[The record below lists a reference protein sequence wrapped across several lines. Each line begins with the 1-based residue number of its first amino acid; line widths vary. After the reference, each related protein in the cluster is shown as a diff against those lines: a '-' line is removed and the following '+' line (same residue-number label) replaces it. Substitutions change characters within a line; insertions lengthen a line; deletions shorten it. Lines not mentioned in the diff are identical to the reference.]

1 MTREYI
7 TWHNMKNEH
16 GQCSWGV
23 TRDGM
28 LMVRTH
34 LGTKCTQL
42 GGSSPDML
50 ARVLMKE
57 INIDNGGWDCEYC

>member
-1 MTREYI
+1 MTREHI

-23 TRDGM
+23 TGDGM

-50 ARVLMKE
+50 ARVLIKE
-57 INIDNGGWDCEYC
+57 ISLDNGGWDCEYC

>member
-7 TWHNMKNEH
+7 TWHSLRCEH
-16 GQCSWGV
+16 GNCSWGV
-23 TRDGM
+23 THDGM

-57 INIDNGGWDCEYC
+57 ISLDNGGWDCEYC